1 MPLSLPYPLTCLQ
14 WVRSRPGLTT
24 ENVLTSTGT
33 EGEGDWDGFTI
44 IDVKS
49 QESAT
54 IHHATKT
61 DKGAKGVTGLLG
73 INKDCF
79 SYEINVADV
88 GCYIKARIIIPLT
101 EKEKKESPS
110 FPWRTHKQLET
121 SVLLGPVQVS
131 ARLGPDLGQ
140 VSQRN

>member
-1 MPLSLPYPLTCLQ
+1 M
-14 WVRSRPGLTT
+14 
-24 ENVLTSTGT
+24 
-33 EGEGDWDGFTI
+33 
-44 IDVKS
+44 KS